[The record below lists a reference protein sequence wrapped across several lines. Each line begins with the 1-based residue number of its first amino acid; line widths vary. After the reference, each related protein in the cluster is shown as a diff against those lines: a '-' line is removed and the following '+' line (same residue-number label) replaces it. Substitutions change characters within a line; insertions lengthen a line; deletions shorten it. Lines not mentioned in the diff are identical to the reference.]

1 MDSIPV
7 NIPLLQG
14 REKELVLE
22 CIDTG
27 WISSEGPFVKEFEEK
42 MAARVDR
49 KHGIAV
55 CNGTAA
61 LDCALRSLRLEP
73 GDEVIVPTFTIISC
87 VTAIINAGAK
97 PVLVDMDPITWNMTA
112 DGIEQAITP
121 ETRAILVVHIYG
133 LPVEMKP
140 VLVLAEKHGLTV
152 IEDAAEAIGQQCDG
166 KECGSFG
173 DISIFSFYPNK
184 HITTGEGGMIL
195 TNNEALATR
204 CRELRNLCFKPGK
217 RFYHEEIGWNY
228 RMTNLQ
234 AALGLAQLEKLE
246 NTLIRKREI
255 GKLYHDLLK
264 DCDQLQLPLPSTSYA
279 QNLYWVFAV
288 VLKHSSEER
297 TAKITQALG
306 QRKIGTRPFFW
317 PMHEQPA
324 FHKLGLFLNDHF
336 PVAEQLARTG
346 FYLPSGVGTSDEQIE
361 IVASNLLSSLTL
373 CPV

>member
-1 MDSIPV
+1 MQPIPV

-14 REKELVLE
+14 REKELVSE

-61 LDCALRSLRLEP
+61 LDCALRSLQLEP

-87 VTAIINAGAK
+87 VTAILNAGAK
-97 PVLVDMDPITWNMTA
+97 PVLVDMDPITWNMTP

-140 VLVLAEKHGLTV
+140 VLDLAEKHGLTV

-195 TNNEALATR
+195 TNNEALANR

-217 RFYHEEIGWNY
+217 RFYHEETGWNY

-255 GKLYHDLLK
+255 GKLYHDLLQ

-297 TAKITQALG
+297 TAKITQTLG
-306 QRKIGTRPFFW
+306 QRMIGTRPFFW

-324 FHKLGLFLNDHF
+324 FHKLGLFLDDHF

-373 CPV
+373 CPK